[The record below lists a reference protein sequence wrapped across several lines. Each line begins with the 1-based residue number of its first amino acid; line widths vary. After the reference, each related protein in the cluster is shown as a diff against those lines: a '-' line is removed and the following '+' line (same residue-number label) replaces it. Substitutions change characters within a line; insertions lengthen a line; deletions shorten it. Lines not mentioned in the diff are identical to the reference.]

1 MFTQTST
8 ADASPPYPTSG
19 RISKGALIFFSLF
32 FPPGANYMYMGL
44 IKRGLAVMCAFFL
57 TIFLVINVSWPL
69 MLLFIFALPV
79 IYFSSLMDGLNICHR
94 INAGEPVRDEIG
106 ETLNGI
112 LRNRTLR
119 TILLVIIAVALLGQ
133 IVGFL
138 ASVLISIIPILI
150 VGFIIYAIVRRR
162 P

>member
-1 MFTQTST
+1 
-8 ADASPPYPTSG
+8 
-19 RISKGALIFFSLF
+19 
-32 FPPGANYMYMGL
+32 
-44 IKRGLAVMCAFFL
+44 
-57 TIFLVINVSWPL
+57 
-69 MLLFIFALPV
+69 
-79 IYFSSLMDGLNICHR
+79 MDGLNICHR